1 MMHST
6 TRMTTTPVS
15 NLTFAKQLLAVAAI
29 VDGASQ
35 PGTHDVGRPNV
46 FSPISSAPFTVGVI
60 ASSLGSALDLVKG
73 SCKIFAPLDVYIY
86 HSTDK
91 I

>member
-60 ASSLGSALDLVKG
+60 ASSLGSLDSEKG
-73 SCKIFAPLDVYIY
+73 SCTNFAPLNFYI
-86 HSTDK
+86 
-91 I
+91 